1 MHRRISKTAMGLA
14 LVLAVSSCMRT
25 ADRASRGP
33 VESGRSYSVAPS
45 RGSPAASPRALHRRC
60 PKAPAFRPGAEGAVA
75 YVADGRLHVMELAS
89 GRDRVLVHRPE
100 APVGGPV
107 AFSPDGRWIA
117 FGHGLV
123 VASAGGEVC
132 SPLRRRGSPGKGR
145 TPCSSWRWLPGRN
158 VLIGQTRRGRLIEA
172 RTGGR
177 RRRLPIRAGTWAV
190 DPSGRY
196 VAYAVFGAPRI
207 QQIRVYDLVSG
218 TRRVIY
224 QTAAHRIA
232 PPLVAEWSP
241 DGAWVLFWPDIQ
253 NSASLAADGLPLR
266 AVSTNSGRRI
276 RIAPVMLAYER
287 FLTWCGDDLVAAVG
301 GDRYVTHRKRL
312 VLATRP
318 VWGTRAL
325 TPDRSR
331 SFYEPVCSPDGARVA
346 VVSTRSGWEPRFDVW
361 DRSLWI
367 VSFDDRSPKRLLST
381 RGFSYEN
388 PIWSGDG
395 RSALVVRRRSKPR
408 AGASLCLASVNRPG
422 TCSKVADLG
431 RVGFGYY
438 GINGYGVDWYQ
449 PRS

>member
-33 VESGRSYSVAPS
+33 VEPGRSYSVAPS

-75 YVADGRLHVMELAS
+75 YVADGRLRVMELSS

-100 APVGGPV
+100 ASVGGPV

-123 VASAGGEVC
+123 VPSSGGQVC
-132 SPLRRRGSPGKGR
+132 SPLRGRGSAREGSI
-145 TPCSSWRWLPGRN
+145 SSLRWLPGKD
-158 VLIGQTRRGRLIEA
+158 VLIAETARGRLIEA

-177 RRRLPIRAGTWAV
+177 RRRLPIRVGTWAV
-190 DPSGRY
+190 DPSGRS
-196 VAYAVFGAPRI
+196 VAYAAFGAPRI
-207 QQIRVYDLVSG
+207 QRIRVYDLVSG

-224 QTAAHRIA
+224 ETPGHRIA
-232 PPLVAEWSP
+232 PPLVADWSA
-241 DGAWVLFWPDIQ
+241 DGAWVLFWPDTQ
-253 NSASLAADGLPLR
+253 NSASLAADGLALR
-266 AVSTNSGRRI
+266 AASPGSGRTI

-301 GDRYVTHRKRL
+301 GDWYVTHRKRL
-312 VLATRP
+312 VLATPP

-325 TPDRSR
+325 TPDRSG
-331 SFYEPVCSPDGARVA
+331 SFYEPVCSSDGTRVA
-346 VVSTRSGWEPRFDVW
+346 VVSTRSGWEPRFDAW

-367 VSFDDRSPKRLLST
+367 VSLEDRSPKKLLSM

-388 PIWSGDG
+388 PFGPGTGGPCSSFGEGASPGRG
-395 RSALVVRRRSKPR
+395 RSCAWLR
-408 AGASLCLASVNRPG
+408 
-422 TCSKVADLG
+422 
-431 RVGFGYY
+431 
-438 GINGYGVDWYQ
+438 
-449 PRS
+449 